1 MSVFLYY
8 RVTMG
13 ATIRRAEHSDAAALG
28 RLHSACWGELFPRAL
43 HPDVLAQLSPDMMA
57 MLWEKFVSRGGR
69 YMQWVAEVDHE
80 IVGFAG
86 VGPGREAGDEAK
98 TELYFIYV
106 TPSARKSGA
115 GAQLLETADPDYMWV
130 WERHKVTR
138 KFYAKRDFKPEIVH
152 ATRGKGER
160 SRANLMFGS
169 YLTEFR
175 LERQTARVAAPVEPA
190 PELVSESE

>member
-1 MSVFLYY
+1 
-8 RVTMG
+8 MG
-13 ATIRRAEHSDAAALG
+13 AIIRRAEHTDAAVLG
-28 RLHSACWGELFPRAL
+28 NLHSTCWGELFPRAL
-43 HPDVLAQLSPDMMA
+43 HHDVLKQLSPDMMA
-57 MLWEKFVSRGGR
+57 MLWQKFVSRGDP
-69 YMQWVAEVDHE
+69 YKQWIAEIDHE

-86 VGPGREAGDEAK
+86 IGPGREPGDEEK

-106 TPSARKSGA
+106 APSARTKGVGA
-115 GAQLLETADPDYMWV
+115 ELLATADPDYMWV

-138 KFYAKRDFKPEIVH
+138 KFYGRRGFRPEIVH

-175 LERQTARVAAPVEPA
+175 LERENARVVEPVTEA
-190 PELVSESE
+190 EPELVSE